1 MAFSLYTSSMN
12 PLGAVMTVESQLL
25 RVAKPITAII
35 HQVAINDENP
45 NEADIIRIKK
55 PEPVDMS
62 DLESKLSDLKQS
74 VEVEAAGKTDE
85 QITADPDRL
94 KNEQA
99 TTVRS
104 EER

>member
-1 MAFSLYTSSMN
+1 
-12 PLGAVMTVESQLL
+12 MTVESQLL

-62 DLESKLSDLKQS
+62 DLERKLIDLKQS
-74 VEVEAAGKTDE
+74 VDVEAAGKTDD
-85 QITADPDRL
+85 QITADPERL
-94 KNEQA
+94 KNEQGYYGEIRGKINPY
-99 TTVRS
+99 TGKPYK
-104 EER
+104 